1 MKKILTIIAIIT
13 MIGCSDDKPKVVRH
27 IDKEDRLEWLKHYDP
42 IQYEVEINGC
52 KTWMEYA
59 EKIKKRLKNW
69 PFPNANGE
77 WLIMRTGDK
86 PDTIVDGIGYRRF

>member
-1 MKKILTIIAIIT
+1 MKRILIIIAIVT
-13 MIGCSDDKPKVVRH
+13 LLAGCHEKPKTVRH
-27 IDKEDRLEWLKHYDP
+27 IDKEDRLEWLKHYDSL
-42 IQYEVEINGC
+42 QYKVEINGC

-59 EKIKKRLKNW
+59 AKIKKELKNW

-77 WLIMRTGDK
+77 WLIMRSGDK